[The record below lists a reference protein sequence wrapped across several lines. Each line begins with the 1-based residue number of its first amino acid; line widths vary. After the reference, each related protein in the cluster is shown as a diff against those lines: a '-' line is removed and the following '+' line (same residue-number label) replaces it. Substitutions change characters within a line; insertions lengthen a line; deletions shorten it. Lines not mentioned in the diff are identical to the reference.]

1 MNVIVDI
8 YEFSTGI
15 EIKRTARGWESGG
28 FTGEYMNRTIDP
40 IPKAAIDAITNR
52 EFALA
57 EGATLT
63 NPAIVGREVTGY
75 GETWSMLAVVTRGLD
90 DRGRGVSLY
99 RYFLCRG
106 GGYLEAILRWMGSS
120 VRVFDPFEDRV
131 IGRSHRVEFSPRP
144 VPLKPEFE
152 ALLLMMPPIIIPAT
166 EVCTPLVLDRI
177 TQEIAGSDARSW
189 AYQVAAL
196 ERPEYFQVIYPAS
209 ASAEAVFR
217 QALASRPA
225 AAAVISGEASIVS
238 ALKALVNDRVK
249 PGNLEVLENACGNPQ
264 ITEAFWTKLF
274 DKQGAGKAI
283 KESIYGSRNVRLLTL
298 EAILIPRF
306 LPTLLAWLKN
316 SGRSEEQYSASLVLQ
331 SKILDSFT
339 DFSRACPGLTVM
351 LKRGIGG
358 LLNYLI
364 DKPEV
369 LAEAQY
375 LLTKPGGLWFRVWRS
390 LSLELEHDLALMGSH
405 ASGNQNLDFQTTVC
419 SDIAMFLGKLQPFW
433 VSPRKRDERFLVLA
447 QLFDVAS
454 TSKLAA
460 IFYQFAGGSVPK
472 SVFFRAV
479 GDGQY
484 ANVFGLYVYRR
495 MTVADRV
502 RLFLSKPIDFEGNE
516 MSRAIVGLISL
527 IAFTFGLLGG
537 WGLNKILT
545 SRSSEGNSNVG
556 TQASPSPTLTATPQ
570 VTSTSSV
577 PIANPMSE
585 EQLETAKSSLPNTK
599 EAIDKIKTDLETEL
613 TPEQLDKI
621 NKRWEG
627 QGFESSEN
635 PSYNEEFYIVLNSIL
650 KLEASFSYSD
660 FDKDDNKKTKFVNA
674 VYKYQREKSP
684 QSADGIISPNGET
697 QKLLKEDIKQF
708 LSNEK
713 EEVSQ
718 GTPPPRN

>member
-1 MNVIVDI
+1 MNAIVDI

-28 FTGEYMNRTIDP
+28 FTGDYMNRTIDP

-106 GGYLEAILRWMGSS
+106 GGHLEAILRWMGSS

-131 IGRSHRVEFSPRP
+131 MGRSHRVEFSPRP

-152 ALLLMMPPIIIPAT
+152 ALLLMMPPIIISAT

-217 QALASRPA
+217 QVLTSRPA
-225 AAAVISGEASIVS
+225 AALVAGEGAIVS

-264 ITEAFWTKLF
+264 ITEAFWAKLF

-283 KESIYGSRNVRLLTL
+283 AEAIYGSRNVRLLTL
-298 EAILIPRF
+298 KAILIPRF

-316 SGRSEEQYSASLVLQ
+316 SGRSDEQYSASLVLQ
-331 SKILDSFT
+331 SKILDSCT

-351 LKRGIGG
+351 LKQGIGG

-364 DKPEV
+364 DKPQV
-369 LAEAQY
+369 LAEAQF
-375 LLTKPGGLWFRVWRS
+375 LLTEPGGLWFYVWRS
-390 LSLELEHDLALMGSH
+390 LSVELEHDLAVMGGYV
-405 ASGNQNLDFQTTVC
+405 SGSQTSGFQTTGC
-419 SDIAMFLGKLQPFW
+419 KDMAIFLDKLKPFW
-433 VSPRKRDERFLVLA
+433 ISSTRQDARFLVLA
-447 QLFDVAS
+447 ELFDVTPMS
-454 TSKLAA
+454 QLTA
-460 IFYQFAGGSVPK
+460 IFYQFAEGSVPK
-472 SVFFRAV
+472 SVFFRVA
-479 GDGQY
+479 GEGQY
-484 ANVFGLYVYRR
+484 AKLFGLYVRRR
-495 MTVADRV
+495 MTAVDYV
-502 RLFLSKPIDFEGNE
+502 RLFLLEPIDFGGIE
-516 MSRAIVGLISL
+516 MPKAIVGLILL
-527 IAFTFGLLGG
+527 IAFTSGLLGS
-537 WGLNKILT
+537 WGLNEVLT
-545 SRSSEGNSNVG
+545 NNSSKDNLNAK
-556 TQASPSPTLTATPQ
+556 TQSSPSPTPTPTTQPTPTSPDPTAPSISQ
-570 VTSTSSV
+570 K
-577 PIANPMSE
+577 
-585 EQLETAKSSLPNTK
+585 QLEQAESSLEETK
-599 EAIDKIKTDLETEL
+599 KTIGKIKTYLESEL
-613 TPEQLDKI
+613 TSDELSEI
-621 NKRWEG
+621 NKKWRG
-627 QGFESSEN
+627 DRSKYPKN
-635 PSYNEEFYIVLNSIL
+635 PGYNEGFYIALESIL
-650 KLEASFSYSD
+650 ELKDFSYSD
-660 FDKDDNKKTKFVNA
+660 FDNDGDEIRKFLNA
-674 VYKYQREKSP
+674 VYEYQFKNNLVP
-684 QSADGIISPNGET
+684 DGIISQKGET
-697 QKLLKEDIKQF
+697 QEKFKSAIKQY
-708 LSNEK
+708 LLDDK
-713 EEVSQ
+713 EEKQ
-718 GTPPPRN
+718 KRGA